1 MTKNIEL
8 WDDEANHHIW
18 GVLTDDNKVE
28 LTVND
33 KVKINGE
40 LQGNKFDL
48 GQKNNSIWGFLNGDK
63 IELWDDHLHHMSG
76 ELT

>member
-8 WDDEANHHIW
+8 WDDNENHIW

-28 LTVND
+28 LTAND
-33 KVKINGE
+33 SEPIKGE
-40 LQGNKFDL
+40 LQDNKFDL
-48 GQKNNSIWGFLNGDK
+48 ATATNHFWGFLSDDK
-63 IELWDDHLHHMSG
+63 IELWDDHLHHLSG

>member
-8 WDDEANHHIW
+8 WDDDNNHIW

-28 LTVND
+28 LTAND

-48 GQKNNSIWGFLNGDK
+48 GQNNNTIWGFLNGDK
-63 IELWDDHLHHMSG
+63 IELWDDHLHHLSG

>member
-8 WDDEANHHIW
+8 WDDDANHIW

-28 LTVND
+28 LTAND
-33 KVKINGE
+33 TVKIKGE

-48 GQKNNSIWGFLNGDK
+48 SQQDYSIWGFLNGDK

-76 ELT
+76 QLT